1 MIIFYYSKTCL
12 FPVIVTDR
20 HSVGVRPPS
29 ALTPGDIP
37 LDEHDLCSGRE
48 TNPVVSCSPGKQ
60 RQHHHAPPRNNYF
73 DIQPHLP
80 ISNSPKTQKTAYT
93 YLAYLVTGSKQ
104 ELKKEGLGGR
114 REMLAAVMGVEKNA
128 LALSLWVM
136 QEQLG
141 GNLCLVQ
148 RWVPASTR
156 PRNPAL
162 KNS

>member
-1 MIIFYYSKTCL
+1 
-12 FPVIVTDR
+12 
-20 HSVGVRPPS
+20 
-29 ALTPGDIP
+29 
-37 LDEHDLCSGRE
+37 
-48 TNPVVSCSPGKQ
+48 
-60 RQHHHAPPRNNYF
+60 
-73 DIQPHLP
+73 LP
-80 ISNSPKTQKTAYT
+80 ISNSPKTPKTAYT
-93 YLAYLVTGSKQ
+93 YLAYLVTGSKK
-104 ELKKEGLGGR
+104 ELKKEGLGG

-128 LALSLWVM
+128 PALSLWVM